1 MEEPPGRKRG
11 ENGGGDQVGWTTPS
25 SGEHFTTTTNA
36 EKPQEA
42 EVMWSMDASA
52 GMECDCPGPPPPRFM
67 LPPPPRP
74 PSLQPD
80 NPLFCSE
87 DSLPV
92 ETCEALPLIDASYRS
107 SPSFQTSA
115 VIVLCSVLL
124 GLAVF
129 IGVILVWKHKR
140 KVQNFLPCKTSP
152 QNNCDPPNAPGVIYE
167 DLHDV
172 MPRPTPTHHHASGGH
187 IVAPSIEM
195 IDVKHGVHY
204 PSGYPMSQHPPV
216 FLCSS
221 PGPDPYC
228 SQDLYNPV
236 YEELSDAES
245 EITPT
250 HHSEDEFAEDEL
262 SLGDHAERHLNI
274 PPPPYRPAPTSSAR
288 REASRFRRPQE
299 PLPPVPGSKRNRS
312 LDRQRRHEFHE
323 GMLLDALL
331 QLYPRVGSVEP
342 PSRRQVVPSIT
353 QRLQCLQQTPSPYET
368 VPVLGHL
375 ATFRPVPK
383 PYSQDSAFGSDSGY
397 SNHTCGTRGSKRSKV
412 DPRRLSQLS
421 ADLNLT

>member
-1 MEEPPGRKRG
+1 MERPPEYQEEPPPGL
-11 ENGGGDQVGWTTPS
+11 
-25 SGEHFTTTTNA
+25 
-36 EKPQEA
+36 EA
-42 EVMWSMDASA
+42 MWGMEA
-52 GMECDCPGPPPPRFM
+52 GAECDCPGPPPEFL

-74 PSLQPD
+74 PILQPE
-80 NPLFCSE
+80 NPLYCSE
-87 DSLPV
+87 DPLPI
-92 ETCEALPLIDASYRS
+92 ETCDALPLIDASYRS

-115 VIVLCSVLL
+115 VIALCVVLL
-124 GLAVF
+124 VLAVF
-129 IGVILVWKHKR
+129 IGIILVWKHKR
-140 KVQNFLPCKTSP
+140 KVQNFLPCKNSP
-152 QNNCDPPNAPGVIYE
+152 QNNCDGSNTAGVIYE
-167 DLHDV
+167 DVHDV
-172 MPRPTPTHHHASGGH
+172 MHRATPTHHNPSGH

-195 IDVKHGVHY
+195 IDVKNNIHY
-204 PSGYPMSQHPPV
+204 PSGYPISQHPPV

-236 YEELSDAES
+236 YEELSDGDS
-245 EITPT
+245 EITPA

-262 SLGDHAERHLNI
+262 SLGDNGDRRLNI
-274 PPPPYRPAPTSSAR
+274 PPPPYRPDLQMQR
-288 REASRFRRPQE
+288 REAARYRRPQE
-299 PLPPVPGSKRNRS
+299 PLPPIPCNKKTKS
-312 LDRQRRHEFHE
+312 LDKQRRQEFHE

-342 PSRRQVVPSIT
+342 PNRRQVVPSIT
-353 QRLQCLQQTPSPYET
+353 QRLQCLPQTPGPYET
-368 VPVLGHL
+368 MPVLGHL

-397 SNHTCGTRGSKRSKV
+397 SNHTSGTRGSNRGRR